1 MTEQSGHVECV
12 VDPASRDVLDVA
24 RGVLGDLDVER
35 VLARVLESAREL
47 TGARYAAVGV
57 LDESRTA
64 LARFI
69 TTGVDDSTRRQIGA
83 PPTGHGVLGE
93 LIRDPAPLRV
103 ANVGEHP
110 RSYGFPAGHP
120 PMESFLGVP
129 VFVAGEPFG
138 NLYVTEKQ
146 GGDEFTPE
154 DERALVRLA
163 EFAGIAIDHARRY
176 SGTEARRDELEQA
189 VHALRA
195 TVEIAHAI
203 GGQTDLARTLELMA
217 KRGRAL
223 ISARALI
230 IELETDEVLEV
241 VVAAGEVPEGL
252 VGQQFPLE
260 GSLADT
266 ALRTG
271 RTQRLSDQLKKA
283 RFFEHGLGQPG
294 SDAQDGLIVPLIFR
308 GKPLGVIVA
317 VDRLADGPQFTAQ
330 DERLLEAFATTA
342 ATAVS
347 TAQSAVTEQHRQRL
361 AAAEQERARWAR
373 ELHDETLQGLAVVRL
388 GLAAADRAGGLD
400 ALADAVRTAIGQ
412 LEGDMSNLRALIAEL
427 RPAVLDELGLKVA
440 IEALADRAGRNGLIV
455 DAAIDL
461 AYESGRA
468 AQRHTSELETTIYR
482 IVQEALT
489 NAVKNGHATR
499 GVVEVIE
506 NETTVEVSIRDDGAG
521 FDPANRTEGFGVL
534 GMRER
539 AALLHGT
546 IEIDSAPGRGTRV
559 RGTLPV
565 QRRAEP
571 RDAQA
576 AAADAASG
584 LTQAQRDAPG
594 RLVQPHPDLATAHS
608 QRATL

>member
-1 MTEQSGHVECV
+1 MTEQSEQVQCV
-12 VDPASRDVLDVA
+12 ADPASRDVLDVA
-24 RGVLGDLDVER
+24 RGVLGDLDVEH
-35 VLARVLESAREL
+35 VLERVLESSREL
-47 TGARYAAVGV
+47 TGARYAAVGI

-69 TTGVDDSTRRQIGA
+69 TTGVDDSTGRQIGP

-93 LIRDPAPLRV
+93 LIREPAPLRV

-120 PMESFLGVP
+120 PMKSFLGVP
-129 VFVAGEPFG
+129 VFVTGEPFG

-146 GGDEFTPE
+146 AGDEFTAE

-163 EFAGIAIDHARRY
+163 EFTGIAIDHARRY

-189 VHALRA
+189 VDALRA
-195 TVEIAHAI
+195 TVEITYAI
-203 GGQTDLARTLELMA
+203 GGQTDLDRILELIA

-230 IELETDEVLEV
+230 IELETNQVLEV
-241 VVAAGEVPEGL
+241 AVAAGVVPEGL

-260 GSLADT
+260 RSLANA
-266 ALRTG
+266 ALLTG
-271 RTQRLSDQLKKA
+271 RTQRLADQLKKA
-283 RFFEHGLGQPG
+283 RFFEHGLGQLG
-294 SDAQDGLIVPLIFR
+294 FDAQDGLIVPLIYR
-308 GKPLGVIVA
+308 GKPLGVLVA
-317 VDRLADGPQFTAQ
+317 LDRLTDGPQFTPQ
-330 DERLLEAFATTA
+330 DERLLEAFATSA

-388 GLAAADRAGGLD
+388 GLAAADRAGDLD
-400 ALADAVRTAIGQ
+400 ALAEAVRVAIGE
-412 LEGDMSNLRALIAEL
+412 LEGDMSNLRALIADL
-427 RPAVLDELGLKVA
+427 RPPALDDLGLKVA
-440 IEALADRAGRNGLIV
+440 IEALAERVRSNGLIL

-461 AYESGRA
+461 AYENGRA

-482 IVQEALT
+482 ILQEALT

-506 NETTVEVSIRDDGAG
+506 GETTVEVSIRDDGAG

-539 AALLHGT
+539 AALQNGT
-546 IEIDSAPGRGTRV
+546 LEIDSTPGRGTTV
-559 RGTLPV
+559 RCILPV
-565 QRRAEP
+565 QRRPEP
-571 RDAQA
+571 RDTH
-576 AAADAASG
+576 AADSG
-584 LTQAQRDAPG
+584 LTQAQRDPPG
-594 RLVQPHPDLATAHS
+594 RPVRPHPDLATAHS
-608 QRATL
+608 QRAAL